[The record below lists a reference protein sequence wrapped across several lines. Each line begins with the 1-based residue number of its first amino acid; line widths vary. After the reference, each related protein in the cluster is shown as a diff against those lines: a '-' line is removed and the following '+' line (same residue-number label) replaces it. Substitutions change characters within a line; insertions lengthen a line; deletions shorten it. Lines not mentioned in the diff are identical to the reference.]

1 MCILGRQLLTTSS
14 SMYTLMN
21 FGCGWREIVRE
32 KGCTFAKVF
41 LNNPG
46 IFSSELEWGRN
57 LGPQG
62 YLQEENSKQECVL

>member
-1 MCILGRQLLTTSS
+1 
-14 SMYTLMN
+14 MN

-62 YLQEENSKQECVL
+62 YLQEENSKQERVL